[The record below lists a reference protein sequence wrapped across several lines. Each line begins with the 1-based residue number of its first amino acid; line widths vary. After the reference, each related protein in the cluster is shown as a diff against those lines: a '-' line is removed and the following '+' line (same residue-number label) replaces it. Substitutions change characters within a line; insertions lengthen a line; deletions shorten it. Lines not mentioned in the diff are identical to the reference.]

1 MTTRSYLW
9 LLQARH
15 SHCQAEPLNQQPWLR
30 IRQKL
35 VAHLHP
41 CQPTQEPFHH
51 PRHHLG
57 SDFHALELLVAL
69 YDLCLALCLI
79 MIDCS
84 LFLTRLVF
92 VCLVELGSCLLIR
105 NHHSH
110 QTHPHHRAS
119 VHSPGLASA
128 TAIATKPKL
137 GSNTI
142 SIEAGYA
149 FTTEQIAFHSNPV
162 LQSPPNRPGHLD

>member
-1 MTTRSYLW
+1 
-9 LLQARH
+9 
-15 SHCQAEPLNQQPWLR
+15 
-30 IRQKL
+30 
-35 VAHLHP
+35 
-41 CQPTQEPFHH
+41 
-51 PRHHLG
+51 
-57 SDFHALELLVAL
+57 
-69 YDLCLALCLI
+69 

-92 VCLVELGSCLLIR
+92 VCLVELGSYLLIR

-128 TAIATKPKL
+128 TATATKPKL

-142 SIEAGYA
+142 STKAAYA
-149 FTTEQIAFHSNPV
+149 FTIKQIAFHSNPV
-162 LQSPPNRPGHLD
+162 LQSPPNRPGHPD